1 MGIFYARNWLSDR
14 RKSRFSDG
22 LWGGG
27 MAYESKHS
35 IYKAVD
41 FLVVCPDAAQ
51 RVYDHCLC
59 DTITGF
65 FQISEWRKNGIG
77 IYGGG
82 EMMF

>member
-1 MGIFYARNWLSDR
+1 
-14 RKSRFSDG
+14 
-22 LWGGG
+22 
-27 MAYESKHS
+27 MAYESKHY
-35 IYKAVD
+35 ICKAVD
-41 FLVVCPDAAQ
+41 LFIVRSDAAQ
-51 RVYDHCLC
+51 RVYDRWLC

>member
-1 MGIFYARNWLSDR
+1 
-14 RKSRFSDG
+14 
-22 LWGGG
+22 

-51 RVYDHCLC
+51 RVYAHCLC

>member
-1 MGIFYARNWLSDR
+1 
-14 RKSRFSDG
+14 
-22 LWGGG
+22 

-65 FQISEWRKNGIG
+65 FKSLNGG
-77 IYGGG
+77 RTVSVFMAA
-82 EMMF
+82 ER